1 MGAETKEQPKKTEK
15 DGEAEKEKPVDPNAK
30 VLKDIEEVM
39 NESTIGVESDVLQL
53 VLVARKINKFRGRLN
68 EAVLKTIC
76 DQYVPR
82 FHLETML
89 FYHNNRNGVKTPP
102 ASGEFLPEV
111 KDEPAPMEVDG
122 EGKEQKSFIP
132 ENVVFVYLVLVGDFI
147 TAKKWD
153 WVVHVVHPLLEYVN
167 SLNRRTMD
175 HLTSVCYQYYSLAFT
190 KLGRL
195 TSIRKTLNEA
205 FRTSVLR
212 HNYPCQAML
221 LNLLLQ
227 NYLKED
233 KYNEAEKLI
242 VRTKFPERAA
252 TAQVAR
258 FMFYSGRINLVQLQ
272 YSKALSQFRQ
282 ALRKAPSANGVA
294 LGFRFQIIINYVM
307 CQLLLSEVPE
317 MDLFRTAGL
326 TKPLKPYYD
335 LCVVLQVGNLVSFA
349 EMFSKHERAFMK
361 DKMDLLVQRLRNTVI
376 KTGLRKINLAY
387 SRMKL
392 ETVRDRLGMNSVE
405 DTKWVVAKAI
415 RDNII
420 EARLD
425 YKTNTMISNETHD
438 VYRTKEPA
446 VEFQKRTDF
455 LFDRYQDAMKAF
467 RYLDTKDEEE
477 DENDE
482 DKDEEATVSISKVV
496 DSIRKRRR
504 K

>member
-1 MGAETKEQPKKTEK
+1 MGAETKEQSKNTEK
-15 DGEAEKEKPVDPNAK
+15 VGEAADTKTVDPNAQ
-30 VLKDIEEVM
+30 VLKDLEEVM
-39 NESTIGVESDVLQL
+39 NECTVGVESDVLQL
-53 VLVARKINKFRGRLN
+53 VLVARKINKFRSKLN
-68 EAVLKTIC
+68 EEVLKKIC
-76 DQYVPR
+76 DEYVPR

-89 FYHNNRNGVKTPP
+89 FYLKAAQGSLEPP
-102 ASGEFLPEV
+102 SSGNLLPEV
-111 KDEPAPMEVDG
+111 KQEPEPMEV
-122 EGKEQKSFIP
+122 EGKLGEKEEKSFIP

-147 TAKKWD
+147 TAKKWK

-175 HLTSVCYQYYSLAFT
+175 HLASVCYQYYSLAFT
-190 KLGRL
+190 KLDRL
-195 TSIRKTLNEA
+195 TTIRKTLNEA
-205 FRTSVLR
+205 FRTAVLR
-212 HNYPCQAML
+212 HNYPCQAVL

-227 NYLKED
+227 NYLHED
-233 KYNEAEKLI
+233 KYTEAEKLI
-242 VRTKFPERAA
+242 ARTKFPEKAA

-258 FMFYSGRINLVQLQ
+258 FQFYSGRINLVQLQ
-272 YSKALSQFRQ
+272 YSDALSQFRQ
-282 ALRKAPSANGVA
+282 ALRKTPSANGVA

-335 LCVVLQVGNLVSFA
+335 LCVVLQVGNLKSFT
-349 EMFSKHERAFMK
+349 EMFTKHEHAFMK

-415 RDNII
+415 RDKII

-425 YKTNTMISNETHD
+425 YKTNTMISNESHD

-446 VEFQKRTDF
+446 MMLQERTDF
-455 LFDRYQDAMKAF
+455 LFNVYQDAMKAF
-467 RYLDTKDEEE
+467 RYLDKKEEKEEDDEDKEPEEEKEKIEE
-477 DENDE
+477 DET
-482 DKDEEATVSISKVV
+482 DK
-496 DSIRKRRR
+496 
-504 K
+504 

>member
-1 MGAETKEQPKKTEK
+1 MGVETKDQPKKTEK
-15 DGEAEKEKPVDPNAK
+15 EGEAGEAPVDPNAQ
-30 VLKDIEEVM
+30 VLKDLEEVM

-53 VLVARKINKFRGRLN
+53 VLVARKINKFRSRLN
-68 EAVLKTIC
+68 EAVLKKIC
-76 DQYVPR
+76 DEYVPR
-82 FHLETML
+82 FHLDTML
-89 FYHNNRNGVKTPP
+89 FYHNARNGLNKPP
-102 ASGEFLPEV
+102 ASGDSLPEV
-111 KDEPAPMEVDG
+111 KDDPQPMDIEG
-122 EGKEQKSFIP
+122 EGEKPKSFIP
-132 ENVVFVYLVLVGDFI
+132 ENVVFVYLVMVGDFI

-153 WVVHVVHPLLEYVN
+153 WVVHVIHPLLEYVN

-175 HLTSVCYQYYSLAFT
+175 HLASVCYQYYSLAFT

-205 FRTSVLR
+205 FRTAVLR

-227 NYLKED
+227 NYLQED

-242 VRTKFPERAA
+242 VRTKFPEKAA

-282 ALRKAPSANGVA
+282 ALRKAPSADGVA
-294 LGFRFQIIINYVM
+294 LGFRFQIIINFVM

-335 LCVVLQVGNLVSFA
+335 LCVVLQVGNLKSFT
-349 EMFSKHERAFMK
+349 EMFIKHERAFMK

-405 DTKWVVAKAI
+405 DTQWVVAKAI

-425 YKTNTMISNETHD
+425 YKSNTMISSETHD

-446 VEFQKRTDF
+446 VELQKRTDF

-467 RYLDTKDEEE
+467 RYLDNKEDKEEE
-477 DENDE
+477 DDEDEE
-482 DKDEEATVSISKVV
+482 DKDKDSKEEEKKTEEDETDK
-496 DSIRKRRR
+496 
-504 K
+504 